1 MKLEEAVEFMSA
13 EAKRQT
19 ADSFDVIGVESDES
33 GVEVFEGKVKS
44 TEIASSRGIG
54 IRLFRDGRP
63 GIAYTEK
70 FSMEAIKQAVTD
82 ATAHSK
88 ITDKMELD
96 LPEGVKLLDLD
107 LESYKEEVDKISFD
121 QMIRL
126 GMELEQIALSQ
137 DKKIVNVPFLGVS
150 KSSGRSVIQ
159 NSKGVN
165 YAKRANA
172 VSAGLGVVAK
182 EGDSS
187 KMGVYSNG
195 GRSYS
200 IFDTDYMSKKA
211 VERALELL
219 GAEPVESK
227 QYPVVFSN
235 RVSSGIIGMFLAP
248 YYAELVQKGQSRLAD
263 KINQKISVDDFTM
276 TCNPHLPGFPG
287 SRLFDSE
294 GVATKI
300 TPIIKNGV
308 LQTFLYNLESSK
320 KAGIAPTG
328 NGSRSYA
335 GKAGTGTSNLIV
347 DKGTRSVEELLAVYP
362 ECIYVTKLEGSSG
375 CSAISGEISIGVQ
388 GFLYQN
394 GKRIRPI
401 DRITL
406 NSNYFDLLPL
416 IRGLSNEYN
425 DSFSSMK
432 VPDILVESMYVAG

>member
-70 FSMEAIKQAVTD
+70 FSMEAIKQAVID

-121 QMIRL
+121 QMIKL

-195 GRSYS
+195 EGLILFLIQTICQKSS
-200 IFDTDYMSKKA
+200 
-211 VERALELL
+211 RA
-219 GAEPVESK
+219 S
-227 QYPVVFSN
+227 
-235 RVSSGIIGMFLAP
+235 
-248 YYAELVQKGQSRLAD
+248 
-263 KINQKISVDDFTM
+263 
-276 TCNPHLPGFPG
+276 
-287 SRLFDSE
+287 
-294 GVATKI
+294 
-300 TPIIKNGV
+300 
-308 LQTFLYNLESSK
+308 
-320 KAGIAPTG
+320 
-328 NGSRSYA
+328 
-335 GKAGTGTSNLIV
+335 TGT
-347 DKGTRSVEELLAVYP
+347 
-362 ECIYVTKLEGSSG
+362 
-375 CSAISGEISIGVQ
+375 
-388 GFLYQN
+388 
-394 GKRIRPI
+394 IR
-401 DRITL
+401 RRA
-406 NSNYFDLLPL
+406 S
-416 IRGLSNEYN
+416 
-425 DSFSSMK
+425 
-432 VPDILVESMYVAG
+432 

>member
-19 ADSFDVIGVESDES
+19 ADSFDVIGVESDEA
-33 GVEVFEGKVKS
+33 GVEVFEGKVKN

-54 IRLFRDGRP
+54 IRLFKDGRP

-70 FSMEAIKQAVTD
+70 FSVDAIRQAVID

-88 ITDKMELD
+88 ITDRMELD
-96 LPEGVKLLDLD
+96 LPEGVKLPDID
-107 LESYKEEVDKISFD
+107 LESYKEEIDKINFD
-121 QMIRL
+121 QMIKL

-159 NSKGVN
+159 NSKGVS
-165 YAKRANA
+165 YSKQSNA

-182 EGDSS
+182 DGDSS

-200 IFDTDYMSKKA
+200 IFNTDFMSKKA

-235 RVSSGIIGMFLAP
+235 RVSSSIIGMFLAP

-300 TPIIKNGV
+300 TPIVKNGV

-347 DKGTRSVEELLAVYP
+347 DKGNKSVEELLAIYP
-362 ECIYVTKLEGSSG
+362 ECLYITKLEGSSG

-394 GKRIRPI
+394 GMRVRPV

-425 DSFSSMK
+425 DSFSSIK

>member
-13 EAKRQT
+13 EAKRQM

-54 IRLFRDGRP
+54 IRLFKDGRP

-70 FSMEAIKQAVTD
+70 FSSEAIKQAVTD
-82 ATAHSK
+82 ASAHSR
-88 ITDKMELD
+88 ITDKMELE
-96 LPEGVKLLDLD
+96 LPEGVKLPDID

-121 QMIRL
+121 QMIEL
-126 GMELEQIALSQ
+126 GMKLEQIALSQ

-159 NSKGVN
+159 NSKGV
-165 YAKRANA
+165 YYTKQSNA

-182 EGDSS
+182 EGESS
-187 KMGVYSNG
+187 KMGVYSKG

-200 IFDTDYMSKKA
+200 IFDTDFMSKKA

-235 RVSSGIIGMFLAP
+235 RVSSSIIGMFLAP

-263 KINQKISVDDFTM
+263 KVGQKISVEEFSM
-276 TCNPHLPGFPG
+276 TCDPHIPGFPG

-294 GVATKI
+294 GVATKK
-300 TPIIKNGV
+300 TPIVKNGV

-335 GKAGTGTSNLIV
+335 GKAGTSTSNLIV
-347 DKGTRSVEELLAVYP
+347 DKGTKTVEELLSIYP
-362 ECIYVTKLEGSSG
+362 ECLFITKLEGASG

-394 GKRIRPI
+394 GKRIRPV

-406 NSNYFDLLPL
+406 NSNYFDLLHL

-425 DSFSSMK
+425 DSFSSVK
-432 VPDILVESMYVAG
+432 IPDILVESMYVAG

>member
-19 ADSFDVIGVESDES
+19 ADSFDVIGVESDEA
-33 GVEVFEGKVKS
+33 GVEVFEGKVKN

-54 IRLFRDGRP
+54 IRLFKDGRP

-70 FSMEAIKQAVTD
+70 FSVDAIKQAVLD

-88 ITDKMELD
+88 ITDRMELE
-96 LPEGVKLLDLD
+96 LPEGVKLPDID
-107 LESYKEEVDKISFD
+107 LESYKEEVDRINFD
-121 QMIRL
+121 QMIKL

-165 YAKRANA
+165 YSKRSNA

-182 EGDSS
+182 DGDSS

-200 IFDTDYMSKKA
+200 IFNTDFMSKKA

-219 GAEPVESK
+219 GAEPVESR

-235 RVSSGIIGMFLAP
+235 RVSSSIIGMFLAP

-263 KINQKISVDDFTM
+263 KINQKISVDEFTM

-300 TPIIKNGV
+300 TPIVKNGI

-347 DKGTRSVEELLAVYP
+347 DKGNKTVEELLAIYP
-362 ECIYVTKLEGSSG
+362 ECLYITKLEGSSG
-375 CSAISGEISIGVQ
+375 C
-388 GFLYQN
+388 
-394 GKRIRPI
+394 
-401 DRITL
+401 D
-406 NSNYFDLLPL
+406 
-416 IRGLSNEYN
+416 GLS
-425 DSFSSMK
+425 
-432 VPDILVESMYVAG
+432 